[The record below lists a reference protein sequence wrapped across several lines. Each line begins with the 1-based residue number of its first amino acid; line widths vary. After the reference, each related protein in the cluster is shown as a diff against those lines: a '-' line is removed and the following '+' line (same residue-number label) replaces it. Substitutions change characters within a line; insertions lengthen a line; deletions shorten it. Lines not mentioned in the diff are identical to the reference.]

1 MLMVSMFYTPITKT
15 STDFPQEKTTSF
27 EVVGLVLYKILL
39 VAHSV
44 GIINGIRDFHST
56 VLT

>member
-1 MLMVSMFYTPITKT
+1 MVSMFYTPITKT